1 MADSIIGLSFG
12 RTGSKVQMPAPDRHA
27 DPCLVTGGA
36 TMASTYGPTSDRNE
50 IVADV
55 ATRLFG
61 TSIARDAIITETL
74 KRPRTRAGAQIK
86 G

>member
-1 MADSIIGLSFG
+1 MRRLRARIGDPK
-12 RTGSKVQMPAPDRHA
+12 RAPI
-27 DPCLVTGGA
+27 CVGTSA
-36 TMASTYGPTSDRNE
+36 TMASTDGPTDRNE

>member
-1 MADSIIGLSFG
+1 
-12 RTGSKVQMPAPDRHA
+12 
-27 DPCLVTGGA
+27 
-36 TMASTYGPTSDRNE
+36 MASTDGPTDRNE

-74 KRPRTRAGAQIK
+74 KRATDPSRSADQGLTQLGEAIDRAVSGKAYD
-86 G
+86 GRRSY